1 MRENMTQQADQPSE
15 SFGQYLQGFRTG
27 KRISLETV
35 AEETRIRLE
44 TLQQI
49 EEEDHENLPD
59 EVFVKGFLRA
69 YAAAVGADGA
79 EAVRRYQQRLSVHR
93 KVVQSEAALLRS
105 TKKFW
110 MRLLLS
116 LGALAVL
123 IVVSILAFTLI
134 FDQAQPPPAPA
145 VEAGDSAAEVSKTKA
160 ETIEAPLPETETN
173 NSASKQPPER
183 LLLRVNTIEETW
195 LKIIIDDLV
204 PREYSLY
211 PGDRIELE
219 AGSGYNLLIGNAGG
233 VEIYLNDQP
242 VAIPGKSGEVVNL
255 ELP

>member
-1 MRENMTQQADQPSE
+1 MQEKMTQQAGQPSE
-15 SFGQYLQGFRTG
+15 SFGQYLQGFRTE

-69 YAAAVGADGA
+69 YATAVGADGE

-110 MRLLLS
+110 MRLLLA
-116 LGALAVL
+116 LGTLAVL
-123 IVVSILAFTLI
+123 IVVSVLVFTLVL
-134 FDQAQPPPAPA
+134 DQPQTSPPPAL
-145 VEAGDSAAEVSKTKA
+145 ETSDSAAEVPKTEA
-160 ETIEAPLPETETN
+160 QPNETPLPETETD
-173 NSASKQPPER
+173 NSASKQPPGK

-204 PREYSLY
+204 PKEYSLY

-233 VEIYLNDQP
+233 VEIYLNDRP
-242 VAIPGKSGEVVNL
+242 VAVPGKSGEVVNL